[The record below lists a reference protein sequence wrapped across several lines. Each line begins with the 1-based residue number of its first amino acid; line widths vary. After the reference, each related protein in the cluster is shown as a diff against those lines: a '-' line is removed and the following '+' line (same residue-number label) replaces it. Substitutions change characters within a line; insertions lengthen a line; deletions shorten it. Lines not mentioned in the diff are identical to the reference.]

1 MYGRRYDRVLE
12 AGDLWRPS
20 VVVFYVCLWRV
31 SRLGGH
37 LIMSKWAGIFVV
49 TASLARVFACLSFN
63 VKMSLDQ
70 FRPQSFAPI
79 RVNKSDLS
87 QFFAAIRDRK
97 VVAGDPTSFRVSD
110 KPFEESNPPTKVLG
124 SAKTSLKKLATTS
137 SLTVSVASKPPRK
150 TPAKKA
156 SSSGI
161 KKPPKKRART
171 KLEAQLQGA
180 TL

>member
-1 MYGRRYDRVLE
+1 MFSLLPPRWRVL
-12 AGDLWRPS
+12 
-20 VVVFYVCLWRV
+20 
-31 SRLGGH
+31 
-37 LIMSKWAGIFVV
+37 
-49 TASLARVFACLSFN
+49 FACISFS

-79 RVNKSDLS
+79 RVNKSDLA
-87 QFFAAIRDRK
+87 QFFRDIRDRK
-97 VVAGDPTSFRVSD
+97 VVAGDPSSFRVSD

-124 SAKTSLKKLATTS
+124 SAKATLKKLAPTS
-137 SLTVSVASKPPRK
+137 SLTATVASKPPRK

-156 SSSGI
+156 ASEGI